1 MGGKNMPNSPIDPV
15 TNENKSKKN
24 LRKKKGRGLAI
35 FSFLLSLAY
44 VIYIISYFGNIS
56 MESIGGFLATS
67 IVMPHM
73 LCAGLG
79 AIFLGV
85 GSICYKGW
93 GVLTGSILLAVAAI
107 LFPTYALMVIIQTVI
122 GFISYAIIQKN
133 C

>member
-1 MGGKNMPNSPIDPV
+1 
-15 TNENKSKKN
+15 
-24 LRKKKGRGLAI
+24 
-35 FSFLLSLAY
+35 
-44 VIYIISYFGNIS
+44 